1 MSNESGQP
9 EDSDSEMTDT
19 LPALSADGT
28 PLERLAPVA
37 AKPALVRGAAFDL
50 PRLDETVRSVE
61 ERIARQDA
69 ELAMLARRLERA
81 QENEAAAAMRAE
93 ALASEF
99 GELRAA
105 LETER
110 ERSREIERALFEK
123 SASVEL
129 GRARIEDAA
138 RESLRLNEEA
148 RTLRDALAIRD
159 ATIVQV
165 VNSLAERDA
174 QLSALQREHARLVP
188 ELVARSTV
196 NEQAEA
202 DLQAARAKISELE
215 AQSEHQLRNV
225 GALTNQVRRGEA
237 SWAVAQRDLTAAR
250 AQTAVAREQLA
261 SREWRRGYRHSQWQD
276 RDATG
281 SLALQ
286 SAVQALEA
294 QRDELKRKV
303 VELSEAQ
310 VAALA
315 AAERAAQREAASDAY
330 RALAGDEAHAAAQRG
345 ANSGAPTPASGA
357 AADAADEAAQTAD
370 DLLTLSAALAAE
382 QARVS
387 EQAAQISELQAAAET
402 TQEEMT
408 VLLAHLQAA
417 RKLTPEVEVDAKR
430 KAEQKRYSEELAS
443 RDLRVTELEDEN
455 RELKATIER
464 TRGALDEREFL
475 IRRLERSESNN
486 ATVLGRLQNTIE
498 RLGVSPEGAPA
509 NLAASPP
516 EPAPLQDL
524 TVLAEVPSL
533 ADSMSLADALSLTE
547 SPPFEEPASAPGA
560 APEALQEAVEPAGE
574 SPEFAAPPAAA
585 PAKSNISLLPSAGAA
600 AKLIRVDGG
609 TEVVHVLHRR
619 TLIGR
624 LPNVELH
631 IDSSSVSRRHAVILT
646 APGGAIVEDCMSTN
660 GTFVN
665 GVKVSRQLLRDGD
678 LLTVGEARFRFV
690 AERPPA
696 RRE

>member
-28 PLERLAPVA
+28 PLDRLAPVA
-37 AKPALVRGAAFDL
+37 LKPALIRGAAFDL

-69 ELAMLARRLERA
+69 ELAVLARRLERA

-105 LETER
+105 LDTER

-138 RESLRLNEEA
+138 RESLRINEEA

-202 DLQAARAKISELE
+202 DLQAARAKIGELE
-215 AQSEHQLRNV
+215 AQSQHQQQNV
-225 GALTNQVRRGEA
+225 GALTTQVQRGEA
-237 SWAVAQRDLTAAR
+237 TLAAVQRDLAAAR
-250 AQTAVAREQLA
+250 AQTAVAQEQLA

-315 AAERAAQREAASDAY
+315 AAERAAQREAASEAY
-330 RALAGDEAHAAAQRG
+330 RALAGEESLTAAHRGTNAASQALADEAV
-345 ANSGAPTPASGA
+345 S
-357 AADAADEAAQTAD
+357 DAADEAAQTAD
-370 DLLTLSAALAAE
+370 DLLTLSAALEAAH
-382 QARVS
+382 AKVT
-387 EQAAQISELQAAAET
+387 EQAAQITELQAAAET

-430 KAEQKRYSEELAS
+430 KAEQKRFSEEIAS

-475 IRRLERSESNN
+475 IRRLERNESNN

-498 RLGVSPEGAPA
+498 RLGVSPES
-509 NLAASPP
+509 AASLAVPQQ
-516 EPAPLQDL
+516 ESAPLQDL
-524 TVLAEVPSL
+524 TSFAEVPSL

-547 SPPFEEPASAPGA
+547 SPPFEEAVIAPGS
-560 APEALQEAVEPAGE
+560 APEALQAAEASAE
-574 SPEFAAPPAAA
+574 SSELAAPPAAT
-585 PAKSNISLLPSAGAA
+585 PAKSNISLLPAAGAA
-600 AKLIRVDGG
+600 AKLIRIDGG
-609 TEVVHVLHRR
+609 TEVIHVLHRR
-619 TLIGR
+619 TQIGR
-624 LPNVELH
+624 LPSVELH

-665 GVKVSRQLLRDGD
+665 GIKVSRQLLRDGD